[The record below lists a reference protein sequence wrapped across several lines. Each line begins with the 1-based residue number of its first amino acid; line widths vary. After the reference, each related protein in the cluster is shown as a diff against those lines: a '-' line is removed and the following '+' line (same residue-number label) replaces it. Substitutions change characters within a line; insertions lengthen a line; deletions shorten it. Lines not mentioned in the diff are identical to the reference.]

1 MIFQALQLMDSRH
14 AQGYIVAF
22 LCKYHVGTELIMSC
36 AALAST
42 HKIRV
47 KLEGHGHLHVIENG

>member
-1 MIFQALQLMDSRH
+1 MIFQAPQLMDSRH

-22 LCKYHVGTELIMSC
+22 LCKYHVGTELSC
-36 AALAST
+36 APLAST